1 MGINICVTGGQW
13 GDEGKGKV
21 IDILSKDFDV
31 VVRFQGGSN
40 AGHTV
45 VIDGK
50 TYFLHLVPS
59 GIFHD
64 NKVCVI
70 GNGVVVD
77 PFGLKE
83 EIESLEANGVK
94 VTPDKLMI
102 SDRAH
107 LVLPFHKIL
116 DTALEENRSFKK
128 IGTTGR
134 GIGPAYSTKALRTG
148 IRVIDLFNDGGLKVM
163 LHDSMD
169 YLNFMFKNYF
179 KTEAVDV
186 DKIYKDLLDIRD
198 FLSPFVANTTYRI
211 NDFAKSGKSILFEG
225 AQASLLDIDHGTYPF
240 VTSSSVISGAVSSGA
255 GFPAKDIDYSIGI
268 FKTYCTR
275 VGNGPFPTEA
285 QNGIGDILRSVGG
298 EFGTT
303 TGRPRRCG
311 WFDLVAAKYA
321 TIINGYTHIALMK
334 LDVLSKF
341 EEIPVCVS
349 YRYKGSL
356 LKEFP
361 SDIKAL
367 EKVEPYYK
375 FLKGW
380 GTDITEVKNYE
391 DLPEEAKDYVKFIS
405 DTLETKLYMIS
416 VGPDRSES
424 VVVDNFIVNT

>member
-94 VTPDKLMI
+94 VTPNKLMI

-148 IRVIDLFNDGGLKVM
+148 IRVIDLFNDDGLKVM

-179 KTEAVDV
+179 KTETVDV
-186 DKIYKDLLDIRD
+186 DKVYKDLLDIRD

-380 GTDITEVKNYE
+380 GTDITEVKNFE